1 MSIDLLLAEI
11 GFTPNG
17 TSMRNIGLSA
27 FKSPGKFINDGRRT
41 QSTGCKENTR
51 EYQDSIKIRSIRL
64 IRVQNQDVVALGAD
78 KVFAFF
84 HKSLSLRHYPWK
96 ENLMLKIVEH
106 PIIQHYLALLR
117 ERETTVVEFRRALG
131 KIALFLYYEAA
142 RNLPVARI
150 EVATP
155 LEKIEATVIAG
166 KIHLI
171 GILRAALGMIEGIV
185 DHVPNVDVGHIGI
198 YRDEE
203 TLAPQRY
210 YSRLPKFGSGE
221 PVFIIDPMLATGGSM
236 VTAIDIVKKAGAA
249 NIVALTLI
257 AAPEGVDYVSR
268 HHPHLTMYTAALD
281 RELNEQG
288 YILPGLGD
296 AGDRQFGTS

>member
-1 MSIDLLLAEI
+1 
-11 GFTPNG
+11 
-17 TSMRNIGLSA
+17 
-27 FKSPGKFINDGRRT
+27 
-41 QSTGCKENTR
+41 
-51 EYQDSIKIRSIRL
+51 
-64 IRVQNQDVVALGAD
+64 
-78 KVFAFF
+78 
-84 HKSLSLRHYPWK
+84 
-96 ENLMLKIVEH
+96 MLKIVEH

-117 ERETTVVEFRRALG
+117 ERDTSVVEFRRALG
-131 KIALFLYYEAA
+131 KIALFLFYEAT
-142 RNLPVARI
+142 RDLPVHKI
-150 EVATP
+150 QVATP
-155 LEKIEATVIAG
+155 LEKIEGAVIAG

-221 PVFIIDPMLATGGSM
+221 PVFVIDPMLATGGSM
-236 VTAIDIVKKAGAA
+236 VTAIDIVKKAGAN

-281 RELNEQG
+281 RELNAQG